1 MLVGAVGLEP
11 TNPRILSPHAVPFA
25 TRTRSRKARRFRC
38 DGPRG
43 TLPVT
48 TSFPSL
54 SFHATQ
60 ESAGTHSSSGHN
72 HSPFLVTALWCNNQ
86 ICSCTILEPPYVFI
100 WFQYIENDF
109 VVCPMCCYAKSAV

>member
-1 MLVGAVGLEP
+1 MVGKVGLEP
-11 TNPRILSPHAVPFA
+11 TKRPCLRRQTVPFVITSLA
-25 TRTRSRKARRFRC
+25 RIARRFRC

-72 HSPFLVTALWCNNQ
+72 HSPFRLPFGFRMEHEGRASL
-86 ICSCTILEPPYVFI
+86 
-100 WFQYIENDF
+100 
-109 VVCPMCCYAKSAV
+109 